1 MQDFLRIGG
10 EIISAPLNEN
20 FRRLAN
26 AITISNA
33 NLIFPEENATVN
45 TITDMLEIPS
55 PMNAQTC
62 YVISSGELYRYNAK
76 KDEWI
81 KIADFGQT
89 FRQGFLNS
97 GAVVLE
103 EPVKLKTTDKTVL
116 ITPRMLV
123 YFKNK
128 EGDNKYLKGMY
139 LIDSRE
145 VSITSSINGAGAYSF
160 FVNERGEYSIV
171 SGMPSVDN
179 VNKVF
184 IGTFIV
190 GTDNKIIG
198 EDFVYTLPDIAYT
211 ADRGT
216 FLMNGGQASG
226 MNLIAGEDG
235 KVNRM
240 PGYYYDEGINY
251 TQGQTDDFPVD
262 TDNGSNFDLKYYEA
276 VEGVNKFYYMV
287 PINGLSHGLSVTD
300 KLLTGKYWDSVNQKL
315 TDVPEGYYTIQ
326 QHLVTPNGQNI
337 MLYGTAIYNSM
348 SDAQMNLNST
358 FGVDVNFPYVEA
370 TRVIVGNV
378 ADFSPSDGNYCMYY
392 SLGRLAQVGTISPVF
407 ADTAFKIY
415 NGKVSDNTPAT
426 MRFSLDALST
436 DNFNDLYTLKVR
448 PYKDKD
454 YVFSLG
460 YKYITDDVKQQILTN
475 LPIDNTVD
483 GIPGYEIAT
492 HRSVEDLRERIN
504 AIEKEI
510 WNVYINNNQRY
521 EQSIRYRLFHLEET
535 NDAQALELSLH
546 NNRITSLEQ
555 GKVNKSTSINGY
567 KLGDTLT
574 QNETKN
580 IVLKTGD
587 IAEGYGNGDKINLW
601 YTDERVKNHT
611 DVANAT
617 RHINTVSKSD
627 TASTHTVVNPHNLS
641 TDDIKYLTD
650 TQKVFVTPDSE
661 RRIRAD
667 RLPDDTIAE
676 LKRIDDKNLDSITI
690 DSINGSTKESTGER
704 TNLGEIRNIEI
715 YEYGTTLSVTGDTLT
730 LECVGQIDENEV
742 MMKKTY
748 ATVERMYPDIYTG
761 YVDNAINAAY
771 AEHVHG
777 IAEATAEQYYGTN
790 EEGQVGIFDLPK
802 YVTTVDAEDFTTQD
816 QIIFTPA
823 NGSIDEEHLGEELKA
838 KLNNNYHTILSA
850 GQIISNEV
858 NTINFGNNLKV
869 SVENNTVTVN
879 ATASEGSGS
888 STTSFANLDDVSVVY
903 TGNEGKVIVVNN
915 EGTGLTVE
923 DMPSLN
929 NYMLKSLYVD
939 PTNVTKIRH
948 ASLSDKATVAT
959 TANNS
964 LTVNG
969 KSVDDT
975 KTTNGYLWTAAQIIS
990 NTSAQIAAEGV
1001 TTYSGTTVPSNSLGK
1016 NGDIYVLIES

>member
-10 EIISAPLNEN
+10 EIISSPLNEN

-26 AITISNA
+26 AITIANA
-33 NLIFPEENATVN
+33 NLIFPEENAVVD
-45 TITDMLEIPS
+45 TITDMLEITG

-62 YVISSGELYRYNAK
+62 YVVSSGELYRYNAK

-103 EPVKLKTTDKTVL
+103 GPVKLSTTDKTVL
-116 ITPRMLV
+116 LTPRMLV

-128 EGDNKYLKGMY
+128 EGDARYLKGMY
-139 LIDSRE
+139 LIDARE
-145 VSITSSINGAGAYSF
+145 VKISTSINGAGAYSF
-160 FVNERGEYSIV
+160 YVNERGEYTIV
-171 SGMPSVDN
+171 SGMPSIDD

-226 MNLIAGEDG
+226 MNLIAGENG
-235 KVNRM
+235 QVNRKE
-240 PGYYYDEGINY
+240 GYYYDEGINY
-251 TQGQTDDFPVD
+251 TQGQTDDFPID
-262 TDNGSNFDLKYYEA
+262 SDNGSNFDLKYYAA
-276 VEGVNKFYYMV
+276 VANISQFYYMIPV
-287 PINGLSHGLSVTD
+287 NGLSHGISVSN
-300 KLLTGKYWDSVNQKL
+300 KLLTGKYWDATNQKL
-315 TDVPEGYYTIQ
+315 IDVPQGYYTIQ
-326 QHLVTPNGQNI
+326 QHLVTPNGQDI
-337 MLYGTAIYNSM
+337 MLYGTAIYNSL
-348 SDAQMNLNST
+348 SDAQMNLNAT

-378 ADFSPSDGNYCMYY
+378 ENFSASDPNHCMYF

-415 NGKVSDNTPAT
+415 SGKVTDNTPP
-426 MRFSLDALST
+426 MVRFNLDKLS
-436 DNFNDLYTLKVR
+436 DENFNDLYTLKVR
-448 PYKDKD
+448 PQGDRRYQFGLSK
-454 YVFSLG
+454 
-460 YKYITDDVKQQILTN
+460 KYIADGLIQNIITDI
-475 LPIDNTVD
+475 PISNNVD
-483 GIPGYEIAT
+483 GIPGYEMAT
-492 HRSVEDLRERIN
+492 QDSVEALRERIN
-504 AIEKEI
+504 AIEQEI
-510 WNVYINNNQRY
+510 WNVYINTNQRY
-521 EQSIRYRLFHLEET
+521 EQSIRYRLFTAEQRLDNHDLILTGYEDRLTQLE
-535 NDAQALELSLH
+535 
-546 NNRITSLEQ
+546 NN
-555 GKVNKSTSINGY
+555 KVNKGTKINGY
-567 KLGDTLT
+567 TLGNTT
-574 QNETKN
+574 AKNEAKV
-580 IVLKTGD
+580 IDLKTGD

-601 YTDERVKNHT
+601 YTDTRVKNHT

-617 RHINTVSKSD
+617 RHINTISKTD
-627 TASTHTVVNPHNLS
+627 TPSAHTVVNPHNLS

-676 LKRIDDKNLDSITI
+676 LLRIDEKNLDSITI
-690 DSINGSTKESTGER
+690 DRINGSTKESTGER

-748 ATVERMYPDIYTG
+748 ANIERMYPDIYTG

-777 IAEATAEQYYGTN
+777 IELATANQYYGTN
-790 EEGQVGIFDLPK
+790 KDNEIGIFDLPK
-802 YVTTVDAEDFTTQD
+802 SVTTAEAEDFTEQD
-816 QIIFTPA
+816 RIIFTPVD
-823 NGSIDEEHLGEELKA
+823 GSIDEVHLGEDLKN
-838 KLNNNYHTILSA
+838 KINNNYHTIYSA
-850 GQIISNEV
+850 GQLVSDKV

-869 SVENNTVTVN
+869 SVEDNTITVN

-888 STTSFANLDDVSVVY
+888 STTSFANLDDVDVVY
-903 TGNEGKVIVVNN
+903 TGNEGKVIVINE
-915 EGTGLTVE
+915 EGTGLTV
-923 DMPSLN
+923 DNMPSLN
-929 NYMLKSLYVD
+929 NYMLKSIYVD
-939 PTNVTKIRH
+939 PTNVSKIKY
-948 ASLSDKATVAT
+948 AVSSDKATLAT
-959 TANNS
+959 TANNA

-975 KTTNGYLWTAAQIIS
+975 KTTSGYLWTAEKIIA
-990 NTSAQIAAEGV
+990 NTSTQIQNEGV
-1001 TTYSGTTVPSNSLGK
+1001 NTFSGTEVPDNSLGK